1 MSTYYQQGDTPEEV
15 GLNAPYVNVAALT
28 IKSNNCDE
36 NWITRKHFNVSGLNI
51 NEVYSISGSIGSIY
65 STTSG
70 TFSTVT
76 NGSTNAVIT
85 LNETVNTNTLFR
97 FNWDTLIGDN
107 ISTDDGSLSGVYSVN
122 IYAFRVKVL
131 LNSGA
136 VTKYVSSA
144 AYSYTARSASTIR
157 AHWATAAINWRSC
170 GGTGLLN
177 VATGDTIDSITLEA
191 ATGGGGANT
200 LKVVRFNMNVVRSK
214 Q

>member
-36 NWITRKHFNVSGLNI
+36 NWITRKHFNVSGLKI
-51 NEVYSISGSIGSIY
+51 NQVFNVSASGGTIY

-107 ISTDDGSLSGVYSVN
+107 ICTNDGRTSGYSFN

-157 AHWATAAINWRSC
+157 ANRLTEAINWRSC

-177 VATGDTIDSITLEA
+177 VATGDTIDSVTLEA
-191 ATGGGGANT
+191 ATGGGGVNT